1 MPDLLVIIIIVV
13 IGISTLTFILSVLKM
28 FARVKSAVIA
38 AGGLEGL
45 KAAYHR
51 AAEEHPARAFPAV
64 TPVSRTTIARTLS
77 LIFAFSLLLSCA
89 VGGFFQVRAIRETQ
103 LLEAEGIVTQAT
115 VVEKKITED
124 DDGDETYYVT
134 YTFSAASSASSPEAG
149 TQQVQRK
156 ESVPYEVFVQFAEGR
171 QIEVIY
177 ARSDPKVVRAMA
189 KYKPGRVNYLP
200 GIISGIVGLVEV
212 LLTMAFFRDYRN
224 AVRLDTEGIIATTT
238 ILDLY
243 ESSDSDSTS
252 YYVAYTLPDGQQ
264 VRHSVLSRVYKTL
277 HVGDAVRIVY
287 LMDNPRIFRP
297 EWE

>member
-1 MPDLLVIIIIVV
+1 MPDYLVIIIVV
-13 IGISTLTFILSVLKM
+13 VVGISTLTFVISALKM
-28 FARVKSAVIA
+28 FSKVKSAVEA

-45 KAAYHR
+45 KVAYHQ
-51 AAEEHPARAFPAV
+51 AAEEHLARALPVV
-64 TPVSRTTIARTLS
+64 TPVSKTTTARTLS

-103 LLEAEGIVTQAT
+103 LLDAEGIVTRAT
-115 VVEKKITED
+115 VVDKKIAED

-134 YTFSAASSASSPEAG
+134 YTFSASSPEAS

-156 ESVPYEVFVQFAEGR
+156 ESVPYEVFIQFAEGS
-171 QIEVIY
+171 QIEVVY
-177 ARSDPKVVRAMA
+177 ARSDPKVVRALV
-189 KYKPGRVNYLP
+189 KYKPGRVSYLP
-200 GIISGIVGLVEV
+200 GIIGGIVGLVD
-212 LLTMAFFRDYRN
+212 LLLMTAFFRSYQN
-224 AVRLDTEGIIATTT
+224 AVRLDTEGLMTTTT

-243 ESSDSDSTS
+243 ESSGSDSTT

-264 VRHSVLSRVYKTL
+264 IRHSVGQKIYETL

-287 LMDNPRIFRP
+287 LMENPRIFRP

>member
-1 MPDLLVIIIIVV
+1 MPDFLVIIVV
-13 IGISTLTFILSVLKM
+13 VVVGISSLTFILSVLKM
-28 FARVKSAVIA
+28 FSKVKSAVEA

-45 KAAYHR
+45 KAAYLR
-51 AAEEHPARAFPAV
+51 EAEAHPARAFQAV
-64 TPVSRTTIARTLS
+64 TPVSSTATARTAS
-77 LIFAFSLLLSCA
+77 LIFAFSLLLTCGVA
-89 VGGFFQVRAIRETQ
+89 GFFQVHAIRETQ
-103 LLEAEGIVTQAT
+103 LLGAEGVVTAAT

-134 YTFSAASSASSPEAG
+134 YTFNVSSPEAG
-149 TQQVQRK
+149 MQQVQRK
-156 ESVPYEVFVQFAEGR
+156 ESVPYEVFVYVAAGG

-177 ARSDPKVVRAMA
+177 ARSDPQVVRVTA

-200 GIISGIVGLVEV
+200 GIIGGIVGIVV
-212 LLTMAFFRDYRN
+212 FLLTTTFFRGYRN
-224 AVRLDTEGIIATTT
+224 AVRLDTEGIMATTT

-264 VRHSVLSRVYKTL
+264 IRHSVLSRVYKTL

-287 LMDNPRIFRP
+287 LMENPGIFRP

>member
-1 MPDLLVIIIIVV
+1 MSDFLVIIIIVLM
-13 IGISTLTFILSVLKM
+13 GISALTFILGGLKM
-28 FARVKSAVIA
+28 FSKVKSAVEA

-45 KAAYHR
+45 KAAYLR
-51 AAEEHPARAFPAV
+51 EAEAHPARALPAV
-64 TPVSRTTIARTLS
+64 SPVSRTTTARTLS
-77 LIFAFSLLLSCA
+77 LIFGFSVLLSCA
-89 VGGFFQVRAIRETQ
+89 VGGFFQVRAIRESQ
-103 LLEAEGIVTQAT
+103 LLEAEGVVTNAT

-134 YTFSAASSASSPEAG
+134 YAFSASSPEAG

-156 ESVPYEVFVQFAEGR
+156 ESVPYEVFVHVAEGG

-177 ARSDPKVVRAMA
+177 ASSDPKVVRVMA
-189 KYKPGRVNYLP
+189 KYEPGRVSYLP
-200 GIISGIVGLVEV
+200 GIIGGIVGIVDL
-212 LLTMAFFRDYRN
+212 LLTMGFFRGYRN
-224 AVRLDTEGIIATTT
+224 AVRLDTEGIMATTT

-243 ESSDSDSTS
+243 ETSSSDSTT

-264 VRHSVLSRVYKTL
+264 IRHSVLSRVYKTL